1 MQAMNLAIKL
11 PPASRNTDPQ
21 TSKESEAQMNST
33 GQRRT
38 QAESILRIVSEHPGK
53 TAVELT
59 QWVDLDRYQIQR
71 RLSDMWQSGEIRK
84 GRQRKCSI
92 RLTKAVTWWPKREAA
107 NAEGQ
112 P

>member
-1 MQAMNLAIKL
+1 MNLAIKL
-11 PPASRNTDPQ
+11 PPASRNNDPQ
-21 TSKESEAQMNST
+21 TSKDAESRMDRS

-38 QAESILRIVSEHPGK
+38 QAESILRSVREHPGK

-59 QWVDLDRYQIQR
+59 QWVELDRYQIQR
-71 RLSDMWQSGEIRK
+71 RLSDMWQSGQIRK

-92 RLTKAVTWWPKREAA
+92 RLTKAVTWWPRKD
-107 NAEGQ
+107 Q